1 MKIYVP
7 QEKGYAEF
15 DVIESGGLLKVSDG
29 KETHT
34 IDLKPLDRNIFS
46 VLLDNESYLI
56 EATHAERK
64 VRLVLNQHEY
74 MVPVL
79 NEREK
84 IEAEILG
91 ESEALTGAGEVR
103 APMPGL
109 ILKIEVKE
117 GDVIQS
123 GQPLIIMEAMK
134 MENEIRSQTEGKI
147 EKIFVKENQKIEKDN
162 LLLKIE

>member
-1 MKIYVP
+1 MKIYIP
-7 QEKGYAEF
+7 QENRFSEYEIVEDGEF
-15 DVIESGGLLKVSDG
+15 LKIHDG
-29 KETHT
+29 ERLHI
-34 IDLKPLDRNIFS
+34 IDLKPLGKHLFS
-46 VLLDNESYLI
+46 ALLDNQSYMM
-56 EATHAERK
+56 EAVRLERK

-74 MVPVL
+74 VVPVL

-91 ESEALTGAGEVR
+91 ESEGLTAVGEIR

-117 GDVIQS
+117 GDPVKT

-147 EKIFVKENQKIEKDN
+147 EKIFVEENQKVEKDN
-162 LLLKIE
+162 LLLKIQ